1 MKLFT
6 LALVGLLG
14 VVGVVAY
21 AFLRP
26 PPAATGPIEAV
37 ALEQTSGAPASA
49 TVFEIE
55 PEQSQERF
63 VINEVLRGSPK
74 TVVGTTDQVA
84 GQIVLDPTDPDRA
97 QLGAIS
103 INARTFATDS
113 TQRDRAIQNLILQTE
128 QHEYITFTPKR
139 MVGLPDR
146 AGIGQP
152 LAFQIVG
159 DLSIRG
165 VTREATFETTVTP
178 HSQDRLE
185 GNASTTIRYA
195 DWGITIPQV
204 PAVTGVAD
212 HVQLQ
217 LDFVATA
224 A

>member
-21 AFLRP
+21 AFLKP
-26 PPAATGPIEAV
+26 PPEATGPIEAV
-37 ALEQTSGAPASA
+37 APEQRPDAAASA
-49 TVFEIE
+49 SVFEIE
-55 PEQSQERF
+55 PEQSQARF
-63 VINEVLRGSPK
+63 VIDEVLRGSPK
-74 TVVGTTDQVA
+74 TVVGTTNQVA
-84 GQIVLDPTDPDRA
+84 GQIVLDPTDPDSA
-97 QLGAIS
+97 QVGAIV

-113 TQRDRAIQNLILQTE
+113 TQRDRAIQNQILQTE

-139 MVGLPDR
+139 LVGLPDR

-152 LAFQIVG
+152 LAFQMVG
-159 DLSIRG
+159 DLTIRG

-178 HSQDRLE
+178 HSEERLE
-185 GNASTTIRYA
+185 GNANTTIRYA
-195 DWGITIPQV
+195 DWGISIPRV
-204 PAVTGVAD
+204 PAVAGVAD
-212 HVQLQ
+212 EVQLQ